1 MHSMLSESSTPIF
14 DFLYCSKKPVII
26 LRSHLIFSKLCLVLW
41 SATVYFIT
49 KSKIYQNNC
58 HVLFIKFVF
67 KRNVMQENYSRLLTY
82 AYNIIGSY
90 EDSQD
95 LVQDV
100 LEKYISLDKSQIRNE
115 VNFLIK
121 STVNHAINFKNRHS
135 KKMVYGEWLP
145 EPVSFD
151 NAENKLISEQTARYT
166 LLVLLEK
173 LNAKER
179 AVYILKEAF
188 DYSHQEIAETLDI
201 SIDNSRQLL
210 SRAGKQLLHVK
221 YAPDIANSSHNSVLN
236 RYQTAISE
244 GNIPKIEELL
254 RDDIRLSA
262 DGGKRVRVIKA
273 VETGK
278 PATASLLAYVQQQF
292 LAGKPFTFHV
302 FNHQP
307 ALCFWQGERM
317 YNCHILD
324 IDAHGLIQEIYS
336 IVDPEKLKRL
346 WGINH

>member
-1 MHSMLSESSTPIF
+1 
-14 DFLYCSKKPVII
+14 
-26 LRSHLIFSKLCLVLW
+26 
-41 SATVYFIT
+41 
-49 KSKIYQNNC
+49 
-58 HVLFIKFVF
+58 
-67 KRNVMQENYSRLLTY
+67 MQENYSRLLTY
-82 AYNIIGSY
+82 AYNITGSY

-100 LEKYISLDKSQIRNE
+100 IEKYISLDKSGIRNE
-115 VNFLIK
+115 TNFLIK

-145 EPVSFD
+145 EPLSFD
-151 NAENKLISEQTARYT
+151 NAENKLIREQTARYT

-173 LNAKER
+173 LNARER

-210 SRAGKQLLHVK
+210 SRAGKQLQHIK
-221 YAPDIANSSHNSVLN
+221 YAPD
-236 RYQTAISE
+236 TADSTDTDILHQYHQALSE
-244 GNIPKIEELL
+244 GDIPGIEKLL
-254 RDDIRLSA
+254 IDDIRLSS

-278 PATASLLAYVQQQF
+278 KATASLLAYVQQQF
-292 LAGKPFTFHV
+292 LTGKPFTFAV

-307 ALCFWQGERM
+307 ALCFWLGERI

-324 IDAHGLIQEIYS
+324 IDQSGLIREIYS

-346 WGINH
+346 Y